1 MRVVPLFLVLC
12 ASIVAQAKPRPWP
25 LTPLPG
31 DKLLTLAPSLH
42 QADLALIESDGRGL
56 LKQLTTVSLVA
67 APPSVV
73 HAIVANP
80 GGYGKFVPN
89 MSRSD
94 ARREP
99 GGSVFHEYKLD
110 YSIISVDGR
119 HRYVY
124 LPPVPGQ
131 AEAPIDVYDP
141 DDNGVRHYRWEFYA
155 APGGTLLVCYG
166 YTQIPTDGLYGKLIH
181 RAQTLEYGLA
191 LIPQLTLLL
200 AVKQQAEKIAGPQS
214 MPPGGAQPNLGF
226 LLERGAVALFRR
238 AGNRLS
244 EVNLVDRTRARADVL
259 VRVASNTGEWSRFVP
274 TIDRSTPLGA
284 RSGLPG
290 FQVNQSLPLMSWDT
304 TWGVSS
310 NASSVDMF
318 GLDGDLQRARMRW
331 DVRQL
336 HDGANTPQTEIV
348 LRCLENFDKSSIVIR
363 QLYKLEPFF
372 EYGIDV
378 GLQLV
383 ILRGV
388 KQQAEQLSPSTAAR

>member
-1 MRVVPLFLVLC
+1 MRVVPLLLVLC
-12 ASIVAQAKPRPWP
+12 ASTLAFANAQPWP

-73 HAIVANP
+73 HSVVANP
-80 GGYGKFVPN
+80 GNYGKFVPN

-94 ARREP
+94 ARSEP
-99 GGSVFHEYKLD
+99 GGTLLHEYKLD
-110 YSIISVDGR
+110 YTLISVDGR
-119 HRYVY
+119 HRYVN
-124 LPPVPGQ
+124 LPPVAGQ

-155 APGGTLLVCYG
+155 VPGGTLLVCYG
-166 YTQIPTDGLYGKLIH
+166 YTQIPSDGLYGKLIH

-200 AVKQQAEKIAGPQS
+200 AVKKQSEKVAGPQPS
-214 MPPGGAQPNLGF
+214 APAGAQPNLGF
-226 LLERGAVALFRR
+226 LLDRGAVALFRR
-238 AGNRLS
+238 AGGRLS

-274 TIDRSTPLGA
+274 TIDKSMPVGA

-290 FQVNQSLPLMSWDT
+290 FEVNQSLPLMSWDT
-304 TWGVSS
+304 TWGVAS
-310 NASSVDMF
+310 NATSVDMF
-318 GLDGDLQRARMRW
+318 GLDGDLQHARMRW
-331 DVRQL
+331 DVRPL
-336 HDGANTPQTEIV
+336 HDAGPMQTEIV
-348 LRCLENFDKSSIVIR
+348 LRCLENFDRSIIIR

>member
-1 MRVVPLFLVLC
+1 MRVVPLLLVLC
-12 ASIVAQAKPRPWP
+12 ASSIAAANAKPWP

-42 QADLALIESDGRGL
+42 QADLALIEYDARGL

-89 MSRSD
+89 MTRSD

-99 GGSVFHEYKLD
+99 SGSLFHEYKLD

-119 HRYVY
+119 HRYVF

-200 AVKQQAEKIAGPQS
+200 AIKQQSEKVAGPQS

-226 LLERGAVALFRR
+226 LLDRGTVALFRR
-238 AGNRLS
+238 AGGRLS

-274 TIDRSTPLGA
+274 TIEKSKALGA

-290 FQVNQSLPLMSWDT
+290 FQLDQSLPLMSWDT
-304 TWGVSS
+304 TWGVAS
-310 NASSVDMF
+310 NATSVDMF
-318 GLDGDLQRARMRW
+318 GLDGDLQRGRMRW
-331 DVRQL
+331 DVREL
-336 HDGANTPQTEIV
+336 HDGGDAQAEIV
-348 LRCLENFDKSSIVIR
+348 LRCLENFDRGSMVIKE
-363 QLYKLEPFF
+363 LYRLEPFF

-388 KQQAEQLSPSTAAR
+388 KQQAEQLSPSRAAR